1 MTRLTKKEIVES
13 VPQKGFFG
21 HPKGLFTLF
30 FTEFW
35 ERFSYYGMRA
45 ILVFYMY
52 YEVSQGGLG
61 LSQPLALSIMSI
73 YGSLVYMSGIIGG
86 WLADRVFGTSK
97 AVFYGGIFI
106 MLGHIA
112 LAIPGNV
119 AMFFVSM
126 VLIVI
131 GTGLLKP
138 NVSSVV
144 GDIYAEGDNR
154 RDAGFSIF
162 YMGINMGGFLSPLI
176 SGELM
181 KTNFHLGF
189 GVAAVGMFAG
199 LVIFIATKKKN
210 LGLAGT
216 QVQNPLAPEEKK
228 LMFSMSLVATTLLII
243 LIVGSFLNTNLHIGF
258 SVTAVAILIGL
269 ITFIIVTKKKL
280 FSIFSILAVILAA
293 FTALVLPKGWL
304 TFDSFI
310 AIVGILGFLIPTIY
324 FIRMYRSPKTNDV
337 ERSRIIAYIPLF
349 LASVMFWAIQEQG
362 STILALYAD
371 KRTDLNFMGIQIS
384 PAWFQSFN
392 PLFIIVFA
400 PVFAWL
406 WVRLGNRQ
414 PSIPQKFSFGLL
426 FAGLS
431 FIVILLPGYF
441 GGTEAL
447 VNPLWLVLSIFLVVL
462 GELCLS
468 PVGLS
473 ATTKLAP
480 AAFSAQTM
488 SLWFLSNAA
497 AQALNAQLVKF
508 YSPATEMLY
517 FGIIGGTAI
526 VLSVLLFTISPIIQR
541 FMKGVR

>member
-1 MTRLTKKEIVES
+1 MSGLNRQKIVES

-45 ILVFYMY
+45 ILVYYMY
-52 YEVSQGGLG
+52 YEVSKGGLG
-61 LSQPLALSIMSI
+61 LDQSTALAIMSI

-86 WLADRVFGTSK
+86 WMADRLFGTSK
-97 AVFYGGIFI
+97 AVFYGGVLI

-112 LAIPGNV
+112 LSIPGNL

-126 VLIVI
+126 VLIVL

-138 NVSSVV
+138 NVSSIV
-144 GDIYAEGDNR
+144 GEIYSEEDNR
-154 RDAGFSIF
+154 RDSGFSIF
-162 YMGINMGGFLSPLI
+162 YMGINLGGFLSPLI
-176 SGELM
+176 VGTIGM
-181 KTNFHLGF
+181 KNNFHLGF
-189 GVAAVGMFAG
+189 ALAAIGMFIG
-199 LVIFIATKKKN
+199 LILFIITKKKN

-216 QVQNPLAPEEKK
+216 FIANPLSPDEKK
-228 LMFSMSLVATTLLII
+228 KVYTIIGLGVVIIAVLVA
-243 LIVGSFLNTNLHIGF
+243 
-258 SVTAVAILIGL
+258 
-269 ITFIIVTKKKL
+269 ITIPAGI
-280 FSIFSILAVILAA
+280 
-293 FTALVLPKGWL
+293 L
-304 TFDSFI
+304 TFKSFVALI
-310 AIVGILGFLIPTIY
+310 GILGILIPTIY
-324 FIRMYRSPKTNDV
+324 FVVMYRSPKTTKV

-349 LASVMFWAIQEQG
+349 IASVMFWAIQEQG
-362 STILALYAD
+362 STILANYAD
-371 KRTDLNFMGIQIS
+371 KRTQLDFAGIHIS
-384 PAWFQSFN
+384 PAWFQSLN

-406 WVRLGNRQ
+406 WMKLGKRQ
-414 PSIPQKFSFGLL
+414 PSIPQKFSLGLL
-426 FAGLS
+426 FAGIS
-431 FIVILLPGYF
+431 FLVILLPAYF
-441 GGTEAL
+441 GGSNSL
-447 VNPLWLVLSIFLVVL
+447 VNPLWLVLSYFIVVI

-497 AQALNAQLVKF
+497 AQALNAQIVKF
-508 YSPATEMLY
+508 YTPKTEMVY
-517 FGIIGGTAI
+517 FGVIGGVSI
-526 VLSVLLFTISPIIQR
+526 LLGIILLIISPKIQS

>member
-1 MTRLTKKEIVES
+1 MSDFNRQKIVES

-52 YEVSQGGLG
+52 YEVSKGGLG
-61 LSQPLALSIMSI
+61 LDEPTALAIMSI

-86 WLADRVFGTSK
+86 WIADRLLGTSR
-97 AVFYGGIFI
+97 AVFYGGILI

-112 LAIPGNV
+112 LSIPGSL

-126 VLIVI
+126 VLIVL

-144 GDIYAEGDNR
+144 GDIYSPEDNR

-162 YMGINMGGFLSPLI
+162 YMGINLGGFLAPLI
-176 SGELM
+176 VGTVGM
-181 KTNFHLGF
+181 NYNFHLGF
-189 GVAAVGMFAG
+189 AIAAVGMFFG
-199 LVIFIATKKKN
+199 LLVFIFTKKKN

-216 QVQNPLAPEEKK
+216 YVSNPLSEGEKK
-228 LMFSMSLVATTLLII
+228 KVYTRIGLGAVIIAILVA
-243 LIVGSFLNTNLHIGF
+243 VGIPT
-258 SVTAVAILIGL
+258 GL
-269 ITFIIVTKKKL
+269 
-280 FSIFSILAVILAA
+280 
-293 FTALVLPKGWL
+293 L

-310 AIVGILGFLIPTIY
+310 ALVGILGIGLPIIY
-324 FIRMYRSPKTNDV
+324 FTVMYRSPKTTEV

-349 LASVMFWAIQEQG
+349 IASVMFWAIQEQG
-362 STILALYAD
+362 STILANYAD
-371 KRTDLNFMGIQIS
+371 KRTQLDFMGLDIS
-384 PAWFQSFN
+384 PAWFQSLN
-392 PLFIIVFA
+392 PLFIIFFA

-406 WVRLGNRQ
+406 WVKLGDRQ
-414 PSIPQKFSFGLL
+414 PSVPQKFSLGLL

-431 FIVILLPGYF
+431 FIVILLPAYL
-441 GGTEAL
+441 GGTDSL
-447 VNPLWLVLSIFLVVL
+447 VSPLWLVLSYFIVVL

-497 AQALNAQLVKF
+497 AQAINAQIVKF
-508 YSPATEMLY
+508 YSPETEMTY
-517 FGIIGGTAI
+517 FGVIGAAAI
-526 VLSVLLFTISPIIQR
+526 VLSIILFMLSPKIQG